1 MAALRSPT
9 NAVTLRTIAARFSA
23 ASGLDGFATPSATD
37 EVRVVVFHR
46 EHFIVRF
53 DWIFNR
59 VCPTGEEYVQ
69 SHAFGGNFDVPRVFN
84 HDHRVGVRVEIVSVD
99 DGFFDF
105 AILGVGLVLFELH
118 PGW

>member
-1 MAALRSPT
+1 MRWHGSHLLVPL
-9 NAVTLRTIAARFSA
+9 VLVV
-23 ASGLDGFATPSATD
+23 DATD

-53 DWIFNR
+53 NWIFNR

-69 SHAFGGNFDVPRVFN
+69 SDAFGGDFDVPRVFN

-105 AILGVGLVLFELH
+105 AILSVGLVLFELH

>member
-1 MAALRSPT
+1 
-9 NAVTLRTIAARFSA
+9 V
-23 ASGLDGFATPSATD
+23 DATD

-46 EHFIVRF
+46 EHFIARF

-118 PGW
+118 PGQTNVFSCKVHARCCFNVLLIALFTFKSC